1 MPLTAEEIAPGAE
14 EKFRGGGPPPPP
26 EEPPGG
32 GGDGGGEP
40 EMPAPNGPLMANA
53 QLGMLIFIGA
63 ELMFFAGLIAAFLF
77 FRFSGLPWPPPGQ
90 PRLPVGVTAVNTV
103 FLIASSFTFIQ
114 ARRGLRRGDTGRFTA
129 FLSLTGALGVLFL
142 GIQGYEWL
150 RLLGF
155 GLSTS
160 AGVYASIF
168 YTLIGAHALH
178 VTGAVLWLGVVL
190 LRARLGYYSP
200 DNCAGVALCGMY
212 WHMVVGLWPVLFY
225 TVYLL

>member
-1 MPLTAEEIAPGAE
+1 MPHTAEDVATGAE

-32 GGDGGGEP
+32 GRNGGE
-40 EMPAPNGPLMANA
+40 EMPAPGGPMIANA

-90 PRLPVGVTAVNTV
+90 PRLPVGVTAINTV

-114 ARRGLRRGDTGRFTA
+114 ARRGLRRGDTGRFTS

-155 GLSTS
+155 GLSGS
-160 AGVYASIF
+160 SGVYASIF

-178 VTGAVLWLGVVL
+178 VTGAVLWLGVIL

-200 DNCAGVALCGMY
+200 EKCEGVALCGMY